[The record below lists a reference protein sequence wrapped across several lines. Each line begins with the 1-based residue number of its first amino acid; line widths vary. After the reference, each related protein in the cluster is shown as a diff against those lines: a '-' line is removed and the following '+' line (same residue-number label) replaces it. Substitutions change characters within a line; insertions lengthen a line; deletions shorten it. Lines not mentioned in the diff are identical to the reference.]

1 MHYKDRTQN
10 ILGINMEFSVGP
22 GLTSLKKEDDPR
34 RVIIFNAQRGERKW
48 ILPCSDQGL

>member
-1 MHYKDRTQN
+1 MLYKDRTQN
-10 ILGINMEFSVGP
+10 VLRINTEFSVSSD
-22 GLTSLKKEDDPR
+22 LTSLKKEDDPR